1 MISLGYTW
9 SVTKAQGGA
18 RPGLSIEDVV
28 RTAFDVLDEQ
38 GIAKLSTRA
47 IAAKL
52 DVSMNTVMWHIGAK
66 RRLLELMA
74 DAVVAEVELGPLR
87 GTWQRRAATLLGRL
101 RQAMLGH
108 RDGALVVAGTFPA
121 LPSTLAFGD
130 RLVGVLLT
138 SGATNQSAAWTA
150 WNLFYF
156 TLGLVQE
163 EQRATD
169 GLPHNL
175 SDVVDDAEYPSLHLV
190 LGDFV
195 SPDYDAR
202 FKFGIGQILGSLG

>member
-1 MISLGYTW
+1 
-9 SVTKAQGGA
+9 
-18 RPGLSIEDVV
+18 
-28 RTAFDVLDEQ
+28 
-38 GIAKLSTRA
+38 
-47 IAAKL
+47 
-52 DVSMNTVMWHIGAK
+52 MNTVMWHIGAK

-87 GTWQRRAATLLGRL
+87 GTWQRRAATLLARL

-138 SGATNQSAAWTA
+138 SGARNQSAAGTA

-156 TLGLVQE
+156 TLGLVQ

-175 SDVVDDAEYPSLHLV
+175 SDVVDEAEYPSLHLV
-190 LGDFV
+190 LGDFM

-202 FKFGIGQILGSLG
+202 FKVGIGQILGSLG

>member
-1 MISLGYTW
+1 M
-9 SVTKAQGGA
+9 TKAQGGA

-28 RTAFDVLDEQ
+28 RAAFDVLDEQ

-101 RQAMLGH
+101 RQAMVGH

-138 SGATNQSAAWTA
+138 SGATNQAAAWTA

-175 SDVVDDAEYPSLHLV
+175 SDVVDEAEYPSLHLV

>member
-1 MISLGYTW
+1 MSTARGPKAPT
-9 SVTKAQGGA
+9 AQGGA

-28 RTAFDVLDEQ
+28 RAAFDVLDER

-87 GTWQRRAATLLGRL
+87 GAWQWRAATLLARL

-138 SGATNQSAAWTA
+138 SGARNQSAAGTA

-175 SDVVDDAEYPSLHLV
+175 SDVVDEAEYPSLHLV
-190 LGDFV
+190 LGDFM